1 MRKSQLITIFA
12 TLALAI
18 PFIALALFEIVY
30 LIDYVQSIGGALA
43 GLVEWTSVA
52 REGAVR
58 WPELAGMII
67 GQLFILSLLL
77 ILHRRRQDN
86 RPDLLGEDTTS
97 SDAKRLPRDHA
108 EPPMHA

>member
-1 MRKSQLITIFA
+1 MRKVQFMTLIV

-30 LIDYVQSIGGALA
+30 LVDYARSIGGAIA

-52 REGAVR
+52 QEGAAR

-67 GQLFILSLLL
+67 SQLLIVSLLL
-77 ILHRRRQDN
+77 TLRRRRQDN
-86 RPDLLGEDTTS
+86 RPDLLREDTTS
-97 SDAKRLPRDHA
+97 SVSQPTRLDQGDRSKRS
-108 EPPMHA
+108 